1 VLTHFGSFLIRYHEC
16 FMMIAL
22 FANMRKRESFTIA
35 KQITQ
40 FLCDNKVTVVSRDDE
55 AEELSVPPLSTI
67 PASSLDCLI
76 SLGGDGTILR
86 LVHNYFHLDVPI
98 LGINLGHLGFMADV
112 ALSDLYPSL
121 EDLIAGQYKVEER
134 IMMEG
139 ITFSGEHC
147 FAVNEMVI
155 HRAHNPSLIDLSIHV
170 DGVYLNTF
178 SADGIIVSTP
188 SGSTAYSLAA
198 GGPIVTPEI
207 NALVITPISPH
218 TISNRPIVLMPKDRI
233 EVQYLSSYNPVEITY
248 DGFSRY
254 TISTNETFSIKKAAK
269 KFKMVSLYR
278 RDYYSTLRSKL
289 GWSGQVRYSQL
300 NHQSGMAD

>member
-1 VLTHFGSFLIRYHEC
+1 MI
-16 FMMIAL
+16 IAL

-35 KQITQ
+35 TQIAE
-40 FLCDNKVTVVSRDDE
+40 FLQERKVTLIARDEE
-55 AEELSVPPLSTI
+55 AEELNVPPLSSI
-67 PASSLDCLI
+67 PPQEIDCLI

-86 LVHNYFHLDVPI
+86 LVHHFPHLEAPI
-98 LGINLGHLGFMADV
+98 LGINLGHLGFMADIPL
-112 ALSDLYPSL
+112 ADLFPSL
-121 EDLIAGQYKVEER
+121 ENLIARQYRIEER
-134 IMMEG
+134 VMMAG
-139 ITFSGEHC
+139 MTFAGERC

-198 GGPIVTPEI
+198 GGPILTPEL
-207 NALVITPISPH
+207 NAFVITPISPH
-218 TISNRPIVLMPKDRI
+218 TISNRPIVLMPKEKI
-233 EVQYLSSYNPVEITY
+233 EIQYLSTHNPVEITY

-254 TISTNETFSIKKAAK
+254 TMGTNEIFTITKSART
-269 KFKMVSLYR
+269 FKMVNLER
-278 RDYYSTLRSKL
+278 TDYFATLRTKL

-300 NHQSGMAD
+300 NHRAEERD